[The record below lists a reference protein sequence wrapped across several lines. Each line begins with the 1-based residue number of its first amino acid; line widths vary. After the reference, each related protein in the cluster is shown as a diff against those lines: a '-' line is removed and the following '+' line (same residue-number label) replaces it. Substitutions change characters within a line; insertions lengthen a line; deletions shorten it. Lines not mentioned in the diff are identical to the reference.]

1 MNAKHTHDELHRRH
15 GRMPLP
21 KLLRLIAYL
30 LAGWGF
36 IFWMMDKYGEWGKVM
51 LETIV
56 ATGITIIIV
65 LIIRNIY
72 YNNRR
77 RGRSKRH
84 SLFMLLRK

>member
-1 MNAKHTHDELHRRH
+1 MNAKQTHDELHRRH
-15 GRMPLP
+15 SMMPLP
-21 KLLRLIAYL
+21 KLLRLTIYL
-30 LAGWGF
+30 LVAWGF
-36 IFWMMDKYGEWGKVM
+36 VFWLMDKYGEWGKVI

-56 ATGITIIIV
+56 ATGISIIIV